1 MRPKPSPVIRH
12 ATLAGDDE
20 HGHVPR
26 ASLRATYA
34 TVTSL
39 FYPPDK
45 ALFGHDHCVFGEFGK
60 DALRHTEIG
69 AEQKIG
75 VGGQP
80 AGNRDRFIASVVEP
94 RHHLEFAAAGVLD
107 IVAVALRDVTDVACG
122 KLVGARAPVGA
133 AHSQ

>member
-45 ALFGHDHCVFGEFGK
+45 ALFGHDHCVFGEFGE

-69 AEQKIG
+69 GKQQIRI
-75 VGGQP
+75 GGQP
-80 AGNRDRFIASVVEP
+80 AGNGDRFIAAVVEHG
-94 RHHLEFAAAGVLD
+94 HHLEIAAAGVLD
-107 IVAVALRDVTDVACG
+107 IVAVALRDVTHVACG
-122 KLVGARAPVGA
+122 KLVDA
-133 AHSQ
+133 